1 MGRGLF
7 LFENAFEVRVNRTF
21 PLWGNGES
29 AAWPAGKAL
38 FPALLDE
45 SGLKPS
51 LATTRAKASLRV
63 IATL

>member
-1 MGRGLF
+1 MQAGRVPGQSG
-7 LFENAFEVRVNRTF
+7 VR
-21 PLWGNGES
+21 
-29 AAWPAGKAL
+29 AAWPAGNVL